1 MRQIPDESEWRG
13 EPEFSK
19 LAFHC
24 FRVHYYGAMK
34 NITLS
39 ADGRLIEEARNAARM
54 QKTTLNQLFR
64 EWLVEISERRER
76 SKLADEL
83 LEKLQYANSGGAFTR
98 DEMNDR

>member
-1 MRQIPDESEWRG
+1 M
-13 EPEFSK
+13 
-19 LAFHC
+19 LADNSQSFAMHC
-24 FRVHYYGAMK
+24 FRVHYCSGMK

-39 ADGRLIEEARNAARM
+39 ADARLIEEARNAARL